1 MWSVKKLV
9 VAVGDPIRAEAVLLQ
24 HYAAKQQLRRQW
36 DRRYAAMDFVMRF
49 APAFRRHL
57 AELPKAA

>member
-9 VAVGDPIRAEAVLLQ
+9 TAVGDPIKAEAVLLQ
-24 HYAAKQQLRRQW
+24 HYAAKQQIRRRW
-36 DRRYAAMDFVMRF
+36 DRRYAAMDFVMRY

-57 AELPKAA
+57 NEEAKAA